1 EKCIKTEER
10 GEEEEEFDF
19 SYFTGERERTLRVFG
34 HLARFYLNMDSMMTQ
49 KNVLAVTDDV
59 VLPVSSVLTIMKE
72 LAKEGIELSDPIIIT
87 QASTI
92 NQVPLDASSVDAVV
106 AISRASDFPSDKIYS
121 EFSRVL
127 KPGCSVYVCASSEGE
142 TVELQQTLQKRVALA
157 GFLEAQSLDLKSIKL
172 PNFTFSVG
180 ETCYHMQI
188 KAKKPTWKIGSSFA
202 LKKPAKTTLPKI
214 NLDDDLDLIDED
226 SLLTEEDLKK
236 PQVPVASGCETTKK
250 ACKNCV
256 CGRAE
261 IEEKAVKLGLTED
274 QIENPQSSCGSCGLG
289 DAFRCGTCPYKGLP
303 PFKLGEK
310 VPNAL
315 IPITF
320 IHKFSKSF

>member
-1 EKCIKTEER
+1 
-10 GEEEEEFDF
+10 
-19 SYFTGERERTLRVFG
+19 
-34 HLARFYLNMDSMMTQ
+34 MDSMSAQ
-49 KNVLAVTDDV
+49 KTLLAVTDDV
-59 VLPVSSVLTIMKE
+59 VLPVSSVLTLLKV
-72 LAKEGIELSDPIIIT
+72 LGKEGVESCDPMIIT

-92 NQVPLDASSVDAVV
+92 SQIPLDSSSVDAVL
-106 AISRASDFPSDKIYS
+106 AISTTSEFPTDKIYG

-127 KPGCSVYVCASSEGE
+127 KPGGSVFVCANSEGE
-142 TVELQQTLQKRVALA
+142 TLELQQTLQRRVTLA
-157 GFLEAQSLDLKSIKL
+157 GFLEPQSLDLTSVKL
-172 PNFTFSVG
+172 PNFSLSVS
-180 ETCYHMQI
+180 I
-188 KAKKPTWKIGSSFA
+188 KANKPSSKIGSSFA
-202 LKKPAKTTLPKI
+202 LKKPANTLLKV

-236 PQVPVASGCETTKK
+236 PQLPVVSGCETTKK

-310 VPNAL
+310 VTLSQNFLEAD
-315 IPITF
+315 I
-320 IHKFSKSF
+320 

>member
-1 EKCIKTEER
+1 
-10 GEEEEEFDF
+10 
-19 SYFTGERERTLRVFG
+19 
-34 HLARFYLNMDSMMTQ
+34 MDSMMTQ
-49 KNVLAVTDDV
+49 NTVLAVTDDV

-72 LAKEGIELSDPIIIT
+72 LAKEGIERCDPIIIT

-92 NQVPLDASSVDAVV
+92 SQVPLDASSVDAVL
-106 AISRASDFPSDKIYS
+106 AISRAPDFPSDKIYS

-180 ETCYHMQI
+180 I

-261 IEEKAVKLGLTED
+261 TEEKAVKLGLTED

-310 VPNAL
+310 VTLSQNFLDAD
-315 IPITF
+315 F
-320 IHKFSKSF
+320 

>member
-1 EKCIKTEER
+1 
-10 GEEEEEFDF
+10 
-19 SYFTGERERTLRVFG
+19 
-34 HLARFYLNMDSMMTQ
+34 MDSMVNQ
-49 KNVLAVTDDV
+49 KTVLAVTDDV

-72 LAKEGIELSDPIIIT
+72 LGKEVIERFDPLIIT

-92 NQVPLDASSVDAVV
+92 NQFPLDASSVDAVL
-106 AISRASDFPSDKIYS
+106 AISKTSDFPSDKICG
-121 EFSRVL
+121 EFSRIL
-127 KPGCSVYVCASSEGE
+127 KPGGTVFVCKVLEGE
-142 TVELQQTLQKRVALA
+142 TGEMQQTIQRRVTLA
-157 GFLEAQSLDLKSIKL
+157 GFLEPQCLDLKSIKL
-172 PNFTFSVG
+172 STFSLSFG
-180 ETCYHMQI
+180 I
-188 KAKKPTWKIGSSFA
+188 KAKKPSWKIGSSFA
-202 LKKPAKTTLPKI
+202 LKKPAKVLLKV

-236 PQVPVASGCETTKK
+236 PQLPVASGCETTKK

-310 VPNAL
+310 VSLSQNFLEAD
-315 IPITF
+315 I
-320 IHKFSKSF
+320 

>member
-1 EKCIKTEER
+1 
-10 GEEEEEFDF
+10 
-19 SYFTGERERTLRVFG
+19 
-34 HLARFYLNMDSMMTQ
+34 MDSVMTQ
-49 KNVLAVTDDV
+49 TTVLAVTDDV

-72 LAKEGIELSDPIIIT
+72 LAKEGIERCDPIIIT

-92 NQVPLDASSVDAVV
+92 SQVPLDASSVDAVL
-106 AISRASDFPSDKIYS
+106 AISRVSDFPSDKIYG

>member
-1 EKCIKTEER
+1 M
-10 GEEEEEFDF
+10 
-19 SYFTGERERTLRVFG
+19 V
-34 HLARFYLNMDSMMTQ
+34 TQ
-49 KNVLAVTDDV
+49 KTVLAVTDDV

-72 LAKEGIELSDPIIIT
+72 LGKEPCDPLVIT

-92 NQVPLDASSVDAVV
+92 NQFPLDSSSVDAVL
-106 AISRASDFPSDKIYS
+106 AISKTSDFPSETIYG
-121 EFSRVL
+121 ELSRIL
-127 KPGCSVYVCASSEGE
+127 KPGGTVFVCTNLDGE
-142 TVELQQTLQKRVALA
+142 TGDLQQTLQRRVTLA
-157 GFLEAQSLDLKSIKL
+157 GFLEPQSLDLKSIRL
-172 PNFTFSVG
+172 STSTLSFG
-180 ETCYHMQI
+180 I
-188 KAKKPTWKIGSSFA
+188 KAKKPSWKIGSSFA
-202 LKKPAKTTLPKI
+202 LKKPAKTLLKV

-226 SLLTEEDLKK
+226 SLLTEDDLKK
-236 PQVPVASGCETTKK
+236 PQLPVASGCETTKK

-310 VPNAL
+310 VSLSQNFLEAD
-315 IPITF
+315 I
-320 IHKFSKSF
+320 

>member
-1 EKCIKTEER
+1 
-10 GEEEEEFDF
+10 
-19 SYFTGERERTLRVFG
+19 
-34 HLARFYLNMDSMMTQ
+34 MDSMVTQ
-49 KNVLAVTDDV
+49 TTVLAVTDDV
-59 VLPVSSVLTIMKE
+59 LLPVSSVLTIMKE
-72 LAKEGIELSDPIIIT
+72 LAKEGIDRCDPLIIT

-92 NQVPLDASSVDAVV
+92 SQVPLDASSVDVV
-106 AISRASDFPSDKIYS
+106 IAISRTSDFPSDKTYG

-127 KPGCSVYVCASSEGE
+127 KPGGSVFVCTNSEGE
-142 TVELQQTLQKRVALA
+142 TVELQQTLQRRVTLA
-157 GFLEAQSLDLKSIKL
+157 GFLEPQSLDLKSIKL
-172 PNFTFSVG
+172 PNFSLSVG
-180 ETCYHMQI
+180 I
-188 KAKKPTWKIGSSFA
+188 KAKKPSWKIGSSFA
-202 LKKPAKTTLPKI
+202 LKKPAKTFPKV

-236 PQVPVASGCETTKK
+236 PQLPVASGCETTKK

-310 VPNAL
+310 VTLSQNFLEAD
-315 IPITF
+315 I
-320 IHKFSKSF
+320 

>member
-1 EKCIKTEER
+1 
-10 GEEEEEFDF
+10 
-19 SYFTGERERTLRVFG
+19 
-34 HLARFYLNMDSMMTQ
+34 MDSMVTQ
-49 KNVLAVTDDV
+49 KTFLAVTDDV

-72 LAKEGIELSDPIIIT
+72 LAKEGIERCDPLIIT

-92 NQVPLDASSVDAVV
+92 NQVPLDASSVDLVLAV
-106 AISRASDFPSDKIYS
+106 SRTSDFPSDKIYS

-127 KPGCSVYVCASSEGE
+127 KPGASVFVCTNSEGE
-142 TVELQQTLQKRVALA
+142 TIELQQTLQRRVTLA
-157 GFLEAQSLDLKSIKL
+157 GFLEPQSLDLKSIKL
-172 PNFTFSVG
+172 SNFSLSVG
-180 ETCYHMQI
+180 I

-202 LKKPAKTTLPKI
+202 LKKPAKTLPKV
-214 NLDDDLDLIDED
+214 NLGDALDLIDDLIDED

-236 PQVPVASGCETTKK
+236 PQLPVASGCETTKK

-274 QIENPQSSCGSCGLG
+274 QIENPQSACGSCGLG

-310 VPNAL
+310 VTLSQNFLEAD
-315 IPITF
+315 I
-320 IHKFSKSF
+320 

>member
-1 EKCIKTEER
+1 
-10 GEEEEEFDF
+10 
-19 SYFTGERERTLRVFG
+19 
-34 HLARFYLNMDSMMTQ
+34 MDSVMTQ
-49 KNVLAVTDDV
+49 TTVLAVTDDV

-72 LAKEGIELSDPIIIT
+72 LAKEGVERCDPIIIT

-92 NQVPLDASSVDAVV
+92 SQVPLDASSVDVV
-106 AISRASDFPSDKIYS
+106 LAISRTSDFPSDKIYS

-180 ETCYHMQI
+180 IT
-188 KAKKPTWKIGSSFA
+188 AKKPTWKIGSSFA

-236 PQVPVASGCETTKK
+236 PQLPVASGCETTKK

-261 IEEKAVKLGLTED
+261 TEEKAVKLGLTED

-310 VPNAL
+310 VTLSQNFLDAD
-315 IPITF
+315 F
-320 IHKFSKSF
+320 